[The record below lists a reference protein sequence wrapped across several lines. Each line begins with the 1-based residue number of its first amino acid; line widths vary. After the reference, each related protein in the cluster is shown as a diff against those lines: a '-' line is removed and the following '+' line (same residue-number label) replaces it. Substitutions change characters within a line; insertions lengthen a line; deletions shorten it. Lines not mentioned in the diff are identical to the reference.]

1 MSNTWDLW
9 SQWKEDLL
17 PYYKQAETG
26 LLGRKDIVAGKDM
39 GTRSGGVLGGDGLYD
54 RGIEYAGKKFDE
66 VKNTTVDQ
74 VKDYALGE
82 DKLVS
87 SPSIGETERPGFK
100 KSELAKD
107 IDKGLDKGIEYFD
120 KGVNYSVKKGNE
132 FFSKMFP
139 DETNSGSISEK
150 DKQNFMTGY
159 GEGKVDPALVEAMK
173 EKTSPLGNKD
183 VGTLEKIMGIDFD
196 TAKANWKDK
205 GGFEGLMSNPAFTLG
220 LALMQSSAN
229 GKTINQGI
237 LDNFITSAKIS
248 SEYKDR
254 IKARGSIIGPA
265 SSEEIGQVEAFLQ
278 SKKIGGSGFADK
290 FKDIFFGETNEAD
303 YRRMLSDVA
312 QYNNKRAADLEAKG
326 KKVVKDDRFMEATI
340 NEMRNKGL
348 LKTKKKGKEKGIL
361 SNFNIFRTK
370 IDTKDAGSTGLGF
383 KARGGPVEQGK
394 PYVVGEE
401 GPEII
406 IPTSDGNVL
415 SNDDSQIYAMLLA
428 SNPQLQKVSRQRA
441 EKILRNRFP
450 EYFEG

>member
-1 MSNTWDLW
+1 MSNTFDIF
-9 SQWKEDLL
+9 K
-17 PYYKQAETG
+17 YG
-26 LLGRKDIVAGKDM
+26 LLNFNERAKDSLFGEKQSVQPGQDTM
-39 GTRSGGVLGGDGLYD
+39 RRSDEGLVGQSMEFAGGVYDKSVAAAQDYVSGPVERQIYSATGGK
-54 RGIEYAGKKFDE
+54 E
-66 VKNTTVDQ
+66 N
-74 VKDYALGE
+74 
-82 DKLVS
+82 
-87 SPSIGETERPGFK
+87 RPGFK
-100 KSELAKD
+100 SGDTPAAKD
-107 IDKGLDKGIEYFD
+107 LDKTLDKGIELFD

-150 DKQNFMTGY
+150 DKEKFMTGY
-159 GEGKVDPALVEAMK
+159 GEGKVDPALVAAMK
-173 EKTSPLGNKD
+173 EKTSPLNDKD

-265 SSEEIGQVEAFLQ
+265 SAEEIGQVEAFLQ
-278 SKKIGGSGFADK
+278 SKKIGGTGFADK
-290 FKDIFFGETNEAD
+290 FKDIFFGETNSAD

-340 NEMRNKGL
+340 NEMRSKGL
-348 LKTKKKGKEKGIL
+348 LKTKKKGKESGFL

-406 IPTSDGNVL
+406 IPRSDGNVL

>member
-1 MSNTWDLW
+1 MSNTFDIF
-9 SQWKEDLL
+9 K
-17 PYYKQAETG
+17 YG
-26 LLGRKDIVAGKDM
+26 LLNFNERAKDSLFGEKQSVQPGQDTM
-39 GTRSGGVLGGDGLYD
+39 RRSDEGLVGQSMEFAGGVYD
-54 RGIEYAGKKFDE
+54 QGVAKA
-66 VKNTTVDQ
+66 
-74 VKDYALGE
+74 KDYALGKE
-82 DKLVS
+82 KLVS
-87 SPSIGETERPGFK
+87 SPSINQVERPGFK
-100 KSELAKD
+100 GSEMDQD
-107 IDKGLDKGIEYFD
+107 INKGLDKGIELFD

-132 FFSKMFP
+132 FFNKMFP
-139 DETNSGSISEK
+139 DETNSGAISEK
-150 DKQNFMTGY
+150 DKEKFMTGY

-254 IKARGSIIGPA
+254 IKAKGSIIGPA
-265 SSEEIGQVEAFLQ
+265 SAEDIGQVEAFFK
-278 SKKIGGSGFADK
+278 SKKIGEPGVLSK
-290 FKDIFFGETNEAD
+290 FKDIFFGETNSAD
-303 YRRMLSDVA
+303 YRLMLSDVA
-312 QYNNKRAADLEAKG
+312 QYNNKRASELEAKG
-326 KKVVKDDRFMEATI
+326 KKVIKDERFLEATI
-340 NEMRNKGL
+340 IEMRSKGL
-348 LKTKKKGKEKGIL
+348 LKTKKKGQKKGLL
-361 SNFNIFRTK
+361 SNFNIGQTK
-370 IDTKDAGSTGLGF
+370 IQGKENNVGLGF
-383 KARGGPVEQGK
+383 MARGGPIEQGK

>member
-1 MSNTWDLW
+1 MSNTFDIF
-9 SQWKEDLL
+9 K
-17 PYYKQAETG
+17 YG
-26 LLGRKDIVAGKDM
+26 LLNFNERAKDSLFGEKQSVQPGQDTM
-39 GTRSGGVLGGDGLYD
+39 RRSDEGLVGQSMEFAGGVYD
-54 RGIEYAGKKFDE
+54 QGVAKA
-66 VKNTTVDQ
+66 
-74 VKDYALGE
+74 KDYALGKE
-82 DKLVS
+82 KLVS
-87 SPSIGETERPGFK
+87 SPSINQVERPGFK
-100 KSELAKD
+100 GSEMDQD
-107 IDKGLDKGIEYFD
+107 INKGLDKGIELFD

-132 FFSKMFP
+132 FFNKMFP
-139 DETNSGSISEK
+139 NETNSGSISEK
-150 DKQNFMTGY
+150 DKEKFMTGY